1 MKIETIK
8 VIFCS
13 IVCSMILLL
22 SCAKDGD
29 QGPPG
34 SKGEQGTQGETGAAG
49 GNGEQG
55 AQGSQGETGTA
66 NVIYSD
72 WFSADF
78 GENPI
83 LSPGASDNFNVDEFT
98 QEIKDNGLIIVY
110 SRRDLGQGY
119 SYFTLPYTRY
129 FSTNQHF
136 SSRFFAYNDRI
147 NISVTSVNG
156 SDIISSYLTEFRYI
170 IVPGGIPASGKNL
183 ALDYKNLSYQELC
196 NHFNIPQ

>member
-1 MKIETIK
+1 MKFTKRFFSVLFIASLMMA
-8 VIFCS
+8 CS
-13 IVCSMILLL
+13 
-22 SCAKDGD
+22 KDDGQD
-29 QGPPG
+29 GATGPAG
-34 SKGEQGTQGETGAAG
+34 SQGEQGAAG
-49 GNGEQG
+49 QDGVDG